1 MIPPLRRVPFRL
13 RLMLS
18 FAGVMIVLFGG
29 LALLLQTRFADSLD
43 QAINRS
49 LHTHFTDLE
58 TLVHGERLNSLP
70 ALPENGS
77 AFAQIVDP
85 ETDQVLENAGHP
97 GSVLNPSQVREA
109 ATAPQWVLIPRRAN
123 ARVLAWRVATR
134 PRAVLVVGSPLSQRD
149 AALNSL
155 SELLFIGGPALLILT
170 CLAGY
175 VLAARA
181 LAPVQKMS
189 VQAARISAGAPEG
202 ERLPVP
208 EANDELRRLGD
219 TLNAMLSRLEE
230 TLRRERAFVADAGH
244 ELRTPLSILK
254 LELEL
259 ALSSETPREELQT
272 RLRSVAEEVDRLAN
286 LATDLLVIARAEQG
300 RLPLDKRRVEA
311 RSVLG
316 AVAARFG
323 TAAGGTGRV
332 VRVEGTNGLEL
343 DADPARLEQALT
355 NMVSNALRHGDGTV
369 GLRALRR
376 NGSVELHV
384 LDEGEGFDPEFL
396 PRAFERFSRADP
408 ARTRG
413 GVGLGLSIV
422 QVVAEAHGGRAH
434 AVNRD
439 EGGADVWLAIP
450 SG

>member
-1 MIPPLRRVPFRL
+1 MTLSLRRVPFRL
-13 RLMLS
+13 RLALS
-18 FAGVMIVLFGG
+18 FAGLMMVLFGG
-29 LALLLQTRFADSLD
+29 LALLLQTQFSASLD

-49 LHTHFTDLE
+49 LRTHWADLQ
-58 TLVHGERLNSLP
+58 TLVQGKHVGLQLV
-70 ALPENGS
+70 LPESENE
-77 AFAQIVDP
+77 FAQLVDP
-85 ETDQVLENAGHP
+85 HTGAVVEWSQGHQNKLLNAT
-97 GSVLNPSQVREA
+97 QRRD
-109 ATAPQWVLIPRRAN
+109 ATQKSVLIPRRAN
-123 ARVLAWRVATR
+123 ARVLAGLVGTR
-134 PRAVLVVGSPLSQRD
+134 PQTVLVVGAPLSQRD
-149 AALNSL
+149 AALTTL
-155 SELLFIGGPALLILT
+155 SELLFIGGPGLLIIT

-202 ERLPVP
+202 DRLPVP

-259 ALSSETPREELQT
+259 ALSSDTPREELEM

-286 LATDLLVIARAEQG
+286 LANDLLVIARAEQG
-300 RLPLDKRRVEA
+300 QLPLERRRIEVGQ
-311 RSVLG
+311 VLG
-316 AVAARFG
+316 TVAARFA
-323 TAAGGTGRV
+323 TPAGGTGRA
-332 VRVEGTNGLEL
+332 VRVDGERGLKL
-343 DADPARLEQALT
+343 NADPARLEQALT
-355 NMVSNALRHGDGTV
+355 NMVSNALRYGDGTV
-369 GLRALRR
+369 GLRALGR

-384 LDEGEGFDPEFL
+384 VDEGNGFDPDFL

-413 GVGLGLSIV
+413 GAGLGLSIV
-422 QVVAEAHGGRAH
+422 QVVAEAHGGGAH
-434 AVNRD
+434 AANRD
-439 EGGADVWLAIP
+439 AGGADVWLSIP
-450 SG
+450 SR

>member
-1 MIPPLRRVPFRL
+1 MTLSLRRVPFRL
-13 RLMLS
+13 RLALT
-18 FAGVMIVLFGG
+18 FASVMIVLFGA
-29 LALLLQTRFADSLD
+29 LALLLQTRFSDSLD

-49 LHTHFTDLE
+49 LRTHYGDLQ
-58 TLVHGERLNSLP
+58 TLVQGKRQLP
-70 ALPENGS
+70 KLPENGNE
-77 AFAQIVDP
+77 FAQIVDP
-85 ETDQVLENAGHP
+85 RTGNVLDWTQGHSAP
-97 GSVLNPSQVREA
+97 LLNRRQLRGATSGS
-109 ATAPQWVLIPRRAN
+109 VLIPRRAN
-123 ARVLAWRVATR
+123 ARVQAGMVATR
-134 PRAVLVVGSPLSQRD
+134 PPSVLVVGAPLSQRD
-149 AALNSL
+149 AALTTL
-155 SELLFIGGPALLILT
+155 SDLLFIGGPALLILT

-181 LAPVQKMS
+181 LYPVQKMS

-230 TLRRERAFVADAGH
+230 TLDRERAFVADAGH

-259 ALSSETPREELQT
+259 ALSSDTPREELQL

-300 RLPLDKRRVEA
+300 RLPLDRRRVEV
-311 RSVLG
+311 SHVLG
-316 AVAARFG
+316 AVAERFA
-323 TAAGGTGRV
+323 TPAGGTGRAV
-332 VRVEGTNGLEL
+332 TVEGSDGLRL
-343 DADPARLEQALT
+343 DADPDRLEQALT
-355 NMVSNALRHGDGTV
+355 NMVSNALRYGDGAV
-369 GLRALRR
+369 GLRARR
-376 NGSVELHV
+376 QNGSVELHV

-413 GVGLGLSIV
+413 GAGLGLSIV
-422 QVVAEAHGGRAH
+422 QVVAEAHGGH
-434 AVNRD
+434 AYAANR
-439 EGGADVWLAIP
+439 EHGGADVWLSIP
-450 SG
+450 SL